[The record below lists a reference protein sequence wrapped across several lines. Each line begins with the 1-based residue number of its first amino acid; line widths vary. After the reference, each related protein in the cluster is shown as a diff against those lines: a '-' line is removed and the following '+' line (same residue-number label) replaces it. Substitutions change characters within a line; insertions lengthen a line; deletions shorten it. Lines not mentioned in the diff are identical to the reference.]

1 MKSMSHKKW
10 LLPIFIVLFIL
21 CLFFMGSKADDSFET
36 QAGGKGGI
44 HLVPVQ
50 IARDSYG
57 VVMVDT
63 VSQTLWVY
71 EINNRGP
78 AYNNLRL
85 LAARS
90 WKYDRKLEDLN
101 TSSPRPKEVQRLLE
115 NLGKKLKTEEDKINR
130 DLIIDINKVAEPDN
144 NL

>member
-1 MKSMSHKKW
+1 
-10 LLPIFIVLFIL
+10 
-21 CLFFMGSKADDSFET
+21 MGSKFDDSYGSRISG
-36 QAGGKGGI
+36 QGGI
-44 HLVPVQ
+44 QVIPVQ
-50 IARDSYG
+50 IERDSYG

-63 VSQTLWVY
+63 VGQTLWVY
-71 EINNRGP
+71 EINSRGP

-101 TSSPRPKEVQRLLE
+101 TASPKPKEVQRLLE
-115 NLGKKLKTEEDKINR
+115 NLGKKVKPEGDKINEG
-130 DLIIDINKVAEPDN
+130 LIIDINQVAEPDN